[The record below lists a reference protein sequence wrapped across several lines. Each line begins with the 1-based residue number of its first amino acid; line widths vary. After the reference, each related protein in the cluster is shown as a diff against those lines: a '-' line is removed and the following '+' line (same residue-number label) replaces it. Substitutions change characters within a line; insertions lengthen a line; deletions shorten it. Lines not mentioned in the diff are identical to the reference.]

1 MPLLTVLLAISHAV
15 LGSLASTTPDDAHF
29 DVLDYVDPLIGTAN
43 GGHVFPGA
51 SLPYGMAKA
60 VADVNKELQGGFT
73 SNDGEITGFSHMHD
87 SGTGGGASLGNF
99 PLFPQTGCD
108 GDALNNCYFP
118 KATRASQRINGT
130 VQARPG
136 YFAVTMNTSVHAEMT
151 VTSHTA
157 LYRFTFPTDGTPT
170 KRSGN
175 ATLKMPYSPLILADL
190 TDLADSRSHGSISV
204 DAQSGRITGLGTF
217 NPSFGIGTYNS
228 YFCADFNGAEIRDT
242 GVFMN
247 NRAGTEPK
255 SLQLPTDG
263 NTVPGGAWVQFHPPQ
278 SNQIQARV
286 GLSFISTERACNNA
300 EAEIPDFNFKN
311 VTRAAE
317 KAWRTKLNV
326 VKVNNTGVSKSL
338 QRTFWSGVYRTML
351 SPQDYTGENPLWKS
365 DEPYF
370 DSYYCIWDSFR
381 STHPLLTLIDP
392 HAQALMVR
400 AMIDVYRHEGKL
412 PDCRMSLCKG
422 FTQGGSNADNVLA
435 DSYLKG
441 LRDGIDWET
450 GYEAVVSDAE
460 VVNGGS
466 DEPAIWTVEGR
477 GGLHSWKTLGY
488 IPTDDFDPYGVG
500 IFTRSIS
507 RTVEYSYNDFCI
519 AEMARDLNKAAD
531 AEKYLKRSTNWK
543 NLFDPTSRSK
553 LNTTGSHDPAGLVD
567 SGFHGFLQPRYLNGS
582 FGYQDPAIC
591 TALFNFTSCYLNP
604 DGHETYEG
612 GSWLYTFQVPH
623 DQATLITML
632 GGAGEFVR
640 RLEFLHNTPGLFYIG
655 DEQSYLL
662 LYLFHFVGKPGL
674 SSHYA
679 HRYIP
684 SAFNDTLAG
693 IPGNDDSGAMGSF
706 TASSMMG
713 LYPMSGQD
721 VYLIIPPFFPEVTIR
736 HPGTGKSATIRN
748 VNFDQ
753 GYKNIYIQSARLN
766 DRPYTKSWIT
776 HDFFSNG
783 GVLELTLGPSQGA
796 WGSGEND
803 IPPSAST
810 HFWK

>member
-1 MPLLTVLLAISHAV
+1 
-15 LGSLASTTPDDAHF
+15 
-29 DVLDYVDPLIGTAN
+29 
-43 GGHVFPGA
+43 
-51 SLPYGMAKA
+51 
-60 VADVNKELQGGFT
+60 
-73 SNDGEITGFSHMHD
+73 
-87 SGTGGGASLGNF
+87 
-99 PLFPQTGCD
+99 
-108 GDALNNCYFP
+108 
-118 KATRASQRINGT
+118 
-130 VQARPG
+130 
-136 YFAVTMNTSVHAEMT
+136 
-151 VTSHTA
+151 
-157 LYRFTFPTDGTPT
+157 
-170 KRSGN
+170 
-175 ATLKMPYSPLILADL
+175 
-190 TDLADSRSHGSISV
+190 
-204 DAQSGRITGLGTF
+204 
-217 NPSFGIGTYNS
+217 
-228 YFCADFNGAEIRDT
+228 
-242 GVFMN
+242 MN

-460 VVNGGS
+460 

-543 NLFDPTSRSK
+543 NMFDPTSRSK

-567 SGFHGFLQPRYLNGS
+567 SG
-582 FGYQDPAIC
+582 DPAIC